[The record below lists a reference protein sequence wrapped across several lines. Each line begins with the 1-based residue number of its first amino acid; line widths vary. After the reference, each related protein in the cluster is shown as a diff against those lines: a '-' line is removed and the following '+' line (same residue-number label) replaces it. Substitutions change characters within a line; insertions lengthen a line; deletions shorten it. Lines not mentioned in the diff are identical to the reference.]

1 MLLAN
6 SVRPSG
12 ELLLRRL
19 TTTLHTFVHGI
30 ERREAFGFFVV
41 RAALVVANPN

>member
-1 MLLAN
+1 MSLAN

-30 ERREAFGFFVV
+30 EGRKVFGFFVV
-41 RAALVVANPN
+41 RATLVVANPN

>member
-1 MLLAN
+1 MSLAN

-19 TTTLHTFVHGI
+19 TITLQTLVHGI
-30 ERREAFGFFVV
+30 ERLEAFGFFVV
-41 RAALVVANPN
+41 WATLVVANPN